1 MVALVDIDYN
11 LVSSYTSNP
20 ARFML
25 WLSVTGNRPDDLSEL
40 ASLTDVEDE
49 TFMGEYSNPADYA
62 METATNSYL
71 EEIENLPTWI
81 SNCIDWNTVWHRE
94 LQHDYYT
101 LDKSNGYTLI
111 WATI

>member
-1 MVALVDIDYN
+1 MDIDYN
-11 LVSSYTSNP
+11 LVSEHTNNP

-25 WLSVTGNRPDDLSEL
+25 WLSTTGNRPDDLSEL
-40 ASLTDVEDE
+40 TSLIEVEDE
-49 TFMGEYSNPADYA
+49 TFLGEYSNPADYA

-71 EEIENLPTWI
+71 EELEDLPTWI
-81 SNCIDWNTVWHRE
+81 TNCIDWNAVWDRE
-94 LQHDYYT
+94 LRHDHYY